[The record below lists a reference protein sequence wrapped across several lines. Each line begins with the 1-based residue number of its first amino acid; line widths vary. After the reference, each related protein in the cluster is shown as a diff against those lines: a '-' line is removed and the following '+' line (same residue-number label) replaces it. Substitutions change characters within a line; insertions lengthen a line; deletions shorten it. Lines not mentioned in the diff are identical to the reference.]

1 MATRGDGPRRTCA
14 GCGTVR
20 AQHELIRFG
29 AVDGV
34 LTVGRN
40 VSGRGVYTCRS
51 RTCFDSAV
59 TRRSF
64 ARVLRARV
72 VVPES
77 MAAGLY
83 TGAENG

>member
-1 MATRGDGPRRTCA
+1 MAPRGDGPQRTCA
-14 GCGTVR
+14 GCGIVR

-34 LTVGRN
+34 LTVGRH
-40 VSGRGVYTCRS
+40 VPGRGVYTCPS
-51 RTCFDSAV
+51 RGCFDLAL

-77 MAAGLY
+77 MPAGLY
-83 TGAENG
+83 TAGENG